1 MNALVNSLTRSEQ
14 ALLRET
20 DRDQLGQ
27 LDEDGLMQVHGR
39 IRRAR
44 DKHVNQYRRQ
54 GAVRVRGVGG
64 RGKARAQNSR
74 NAGRAEVFEDALAR
88 VSRYLAAAARASAAG
103 LKAERIAQGRQGRNT
118 GPGRTT
124 APGRTASAGRG
135 AANRTAASRTNA
147 AGRTAAGRSTAGRTA
162 TISSPN
168 PATSPNTAGRRG
180 VAARRAA
187 QGESPDLTRRHATTR
202 ATNARRQAR
211 RDSR

>member
-39 IRRAR
+39 IRQAR

-54 GAVRVRGVGG
+54 GAIRVRGVGG

-103 LKAERIAQGRQGRNT
+103 LKAERIAQARHGRNA

-135 AANRTAASRTNA
+135 A
-147 AGRTAAGRSTAGRTA
+147 
-162 TISSPN
+162 
-168 PATSPNTAGRRG
+168 
-180 VAARRAA
+180 
-187 QGESPDLTRRHATTR
+187 R

-211 RDSR
+211 RESR